1 MNIQLPRNV
10 ENIINTLQAAGY
22 DAYAVG
28 GCVRD
33 SLLKRRPDDWDITTS
48 ALPGQVKEI
57 FKRTIDTGIKHGTVT
72 ILLPAEDSAKWET
85 YEVTTYRVDG
95 EYEDSRHPK
104 EVTFTPDLREDL
116 KRRDFTINAMA
127 YNHRTGLVD
136 EFDGIGDLK
145 KKIVKAVG
153 NPCERFTEDAL
164 RMMRA
169 VRFAAQLGYEV
180 EPQTKEAIRKL
191 AGDLT
196 KISAERIQVELVKL
210 VTSNHPEHMRL
221 LYETGITEVILPEF
235 NEAMETKQNHPH
247 HRYSVG
253 EHILKSM
260 VYIKP
265 DKVLRLTMLFHDI
278 GKPKVKTIGE
288 DGFDHFYNHSEI
300 SAEIAQHVL
309 KRLKFDNDTIDKVFR
324 LVLFHDYKI
333 EPHKKY
339 VRRAVNR
346 IGEDIFPLLF
356 DVKHADA
363 MAQSDYMRSEKI
375 EEIKVIKEL
384 YEAIMEAKECVSM
397 KDLKINGKDLLK
409 LGLKGP
415 QIGAALK
422 DMLEEVL
429 WDNNKNNPEYLLQC
443 AEKMLEE
450 TNS

>member
-33 SLLKRRPDDWDITTS
+33 SLLMRKPDDWDITTS
-48 ALPGQVKEI
+48 ALPGQVKDI

-72 ILLPAEDSAKWET
+72 ILLPAEDSARWDT

-127 YNHRTGLVD
+127 YNNRTGLVD

-145 KKIVKAVG
+145 KQIVKAVG

-180 EPQTKEAIRKL
+180 EPRTKEAIRRL

-210 VTSNHPEHMRL
+210 VTSNHPEQMRL

-235 NEAMETKQNHPH
+235 NDAMETKQNHPH

-260 VYIKP
+260 VSIKP

-300 SAEIAQHVL
+300 SAEIAQQVL
-309 KRLKFDNDTIDKVFR
+309 KRMKFDNDTIDKVFR

-333 EPHKKY
+333 EPQKKY

-346 IGEDIFPLLF
+346 IGGDIFPLLF

-363 MAQSDYMRSEKI
+363 MAQSDYMRSKKI

-384 YEAIMEAKECVSM
+384 YEAVMEAKECVSM
-397 KDLKINGKDLLK
+397 KDLKINGNDLLK

-415 QIGAALK
+415 QIGAALN

-429 WDNNKNNPEYLLQC
+429 GDNDKNNREYLLQC
-443 AEKMLEE
+443 AEKMLKE